1 MTARNEAHLV
11 ELICR
16 EDFWHAVRICRISSQ
31 LGHAL
36 GIRGQALFDLE
47 TAALLHD
54 LGKLLLPDAVLK
66 KRTQLT
72 GAEFEVVKRHPS
84 LGVQVLLAGVPAPV
98 QAQLGMPER
107 FVRLTESTR
116 RLAVTVAATHHERLD
131 GSGYPHGLVGD
142 EITLA
147 ARIVAVA
154 DVYDALRSNRC
165 YRQSLSVAETLG
177 IVRKDA
183 QAGRLDGRVVEEL
196 ERRVERI
203 ERDLAGPLPDEESI
217 WFRLGAV

>member
-54 LGKLLLPDAVLK
+54 AGKLLVPKDVLYK
-66 KRTQLT
+66 PGVLT
-72 GAEFEVVKRHPS
+72 EEEFVLVKRHPT
-84 LGVQVLLAGVPAPV
+84 LGVQVLLAGVP
-98 QAQLGMPER
+98 ER
-107 FVRLTESTR
+107 LRIELDLVDGHVFRLTDSTR
-116 RLAVTVAATHHERLD
+116 RLAIAVAASHHERLD
-131 GSGYPHGLVGD
+131 GSGYPLGLTGG
-142 EITLA
+142 EIPLA

-154 DVYDALRSNRC
+154 NVYNALRSDRC
-165 YRQSLSVAETLG
+165 YRPALPVQKALG

-183 QAGRLDGRVVEEL
+183 TTGKFDRRVVRALEE
-196 ERRVERI
+196 
-203 ERDLAGPLPDEESI
+203 
-217 WFRLGAV
+217 